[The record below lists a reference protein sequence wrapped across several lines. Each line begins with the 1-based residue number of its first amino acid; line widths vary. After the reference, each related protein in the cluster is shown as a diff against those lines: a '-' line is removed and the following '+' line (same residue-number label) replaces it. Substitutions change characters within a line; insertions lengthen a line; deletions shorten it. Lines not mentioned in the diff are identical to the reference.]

1 MAEQVSRKHATISDK
16 FEWAVQKEYYLIKIF
31 KILTACPISITRDSH
46 GLKSKF
52 ERSVR
57 FWTFFA
63 IILTILYFI
72 GITILRVF
80 FIHSSENDFGFL
92 SEAINICGYMLTCL
106 AIIIE
111 TQFTY
116 REFNEFILLKEK
128 LEQELQ
134 TLCRRE
140 LFENQKYL
148 FINNYWRSL
157 IVFQLIAW
165 LAEILNIFSLQKN
178 QLWRF
183 YCCCLVIPIMLTR
196 FRCFQHRLYT
206 GTLHS
211 YIKMI
216 RMKFDGCIKEIDP
229 NGFSA
234 SHRNQKRFTLNTKKI
249 FTDFNLSMS
258 VFSSIS
264 QMASLV
270 NRMFGVSLLMSLLGN
285 FVQLL
290 SNLFWIYMK
299 LHREDL
305 AGLTGLEDHCTNAF
319 VFNFLLNLVC
329 FCF

>member
-1 MAEQVSRKHATISDK
+1 MAEQVSQKHATISDK
-16 FEWAVQKEYYLIKIF
+16 FKWAVQKEYFLIKCF

-46 GLKSKF
+46 GIKSKF
-52 ERSVR
+52 EKSIR
-57 FWTFFA
+57 FWSFFA

-72 GITILRVF
+72 GIIILRFF
-80 FIHSSENDFGFL
+80 FIHSSEHDFGLL
-92 SEAINICGYMLTCL
+92 SEAINICGFMLTCL
-106 AIIIE
+106 TIIIE

-116 REFNEFILLKEK
+116 RELNEFILLKEK

-148 FINNYWRSL
+148 LIGNYWRSL
-157 IVFQLIAW
+157 IVFQIIAW

-178 QLWRF
+178 QMWRF
-183 YCCCLVIPIMLTR
+183 YCCCLVIPIMITR
-196 FRCFQHRLYT
+196 FRYFQHRLYT

-216 RMKFDGCIKEIDP
+216 RIKFDRCNKEIDP

-234 SHRNQKRFTLNTKKI
+234 RHRNQKCFTLNTKKI

-305 AGLTGLEDHCTNAF
+305 AGLTGLKDHCTH
-319 VFNFLLNLVC
+319 LYLNY
-329 FCF
+329 F